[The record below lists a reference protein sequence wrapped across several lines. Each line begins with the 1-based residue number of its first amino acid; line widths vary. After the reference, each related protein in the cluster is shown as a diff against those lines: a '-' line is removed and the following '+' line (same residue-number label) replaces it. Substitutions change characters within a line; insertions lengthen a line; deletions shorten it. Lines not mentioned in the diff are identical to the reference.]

1 MPRPLAVL
9 LLLAGTVATI
19 AGCGSSSSGP
29 VGGSSR
35 TSALAY
41 VHCLRTH
48 GVPNIPDPGAEGG
61 IRLPSG
67 VNLSS
72 PAFEAAQASCANLV
86 PSGGAGGRRAASRQD
101 IEQMLALSTC
111 MRAHGVSGFPDPTL
125 YPPSNPQQYSIAFAR
140 GGVSLL
146 IPKSVDVAS
155 PAFKQAAGA
164 CRFGALLPKGHR
176 TAVP

>member
-1 MPRPLAVL
+1 MSRPLAVL
-9 LLLAGTVATI
+9 LPLLGSVVTV
-19 AGCGSSSSGP
+19 AGCGSSSGGR
-29 VGGSSR
+29 VGTSR

-41 VHCLRTH
+41 VHCMRTH

-61 IRLPSG
+61 IQLPSG
-67 VNLSS
+67 INVSS
-72 PAFEAAQASCANLV
+72 PAFEAAQASCAKLMPNV
-86 PSGGAGGRRAASRQD
+86 GAGGRRAASRQD
-101 IEQMLALSTC
+101 TQQMLALSTC

-146 IPKSVDVAS
+146 IPKSVAVTS
-155 PAFKQAAGA
+155 PAFKQAADA
-164 CRFGALLPKGHR
+164 CRFGALLPKGQR